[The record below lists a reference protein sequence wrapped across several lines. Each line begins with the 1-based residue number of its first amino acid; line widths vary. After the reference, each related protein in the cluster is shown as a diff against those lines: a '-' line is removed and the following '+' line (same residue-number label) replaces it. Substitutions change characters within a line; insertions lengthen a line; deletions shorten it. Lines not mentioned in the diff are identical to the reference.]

1 MSLYNIKQWV
11 ENEIQILNEKKESR
25 SIMHLVANVQI
36 KLLQRFYNDFNLEE
50 VEEE

>member
-1 MSLYNIKQWV
+1 MNPFIIKTWI

-25 SIMHLVANVQI
+25 LIMDVVANAQI
-36 KLLQRFYNDFNLEE
+36 KLLQRFHNDFNLES

>member
-1 MSLYNIKQWV
+1 MNPFIIKTWI

-25 SIMHLVANVQI
+25 LIMHLVANVQI
-36 KLLQRFYNDFNLEE
+36 KLLQRLYNDFNLES

>member
-11 ENEIQILNEKKESR
+11 ENEIHILNEKKESR
-25 SIMHLVANVQI
+25 LIMDVVANAQI
-36 KLLQRFYNDFNLEE
+36 KLLQRLYNDFNLEE

>member
-11 ENEIQILNEKKESR
+11 ENEIHILNEKKESR
-25 SIMHLVANVQI
+25 LIMDVVANAQI
-36 KLLQRFYNDFNLEE
+36 KLLQRFHNDFNLES